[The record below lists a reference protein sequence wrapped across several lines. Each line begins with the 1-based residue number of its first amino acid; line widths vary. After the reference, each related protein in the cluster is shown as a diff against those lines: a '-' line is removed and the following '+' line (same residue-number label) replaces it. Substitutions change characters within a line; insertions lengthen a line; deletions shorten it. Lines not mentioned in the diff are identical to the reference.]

1 MAAVIGVAPML
12 TISPVATEIHPGV
25 FWWTA
30 YHERIKQPVSSY
42 YVSGAAALIDPMA
55 PDEEPGWF
63 RERGGVDRI
72 VLTNRHHYR
81 ASDELRTEFDC
92 PVLCNEQGLHEFEE
106 GPDVDGFAAGDEV
119 APGIVAHE
127 MGAICPDDTA
137 LYIESGPGLVAFADG
152 LIHYGGEV
160 RFVPDALMDDPEKVK
175 RGVVEYARRLC
186 ELDFDGL
193 LFAHGDPM
201 PEGGKAALTA
211 FAAAH
216 SN

>member
-1 MAAVIGVAPML
+1 MAAVIGVASML

-55 PDEEPGWF
+55 PDEEPEWF
-63 RERGGVDRI
+63 RERGGVERI

-81 ASDELRTEFDC
+81 ASDELRAEFGC
-92 PVLCNEQGLHEFEE
+92 PVLCNEHGLHEFDG
-106 GPDVDGFAAGDEV
+106 GPDVAGFAAGDEV

-137 LYIESGPGLVAFADG
+137 LYIEAGPGLVAFADG
-152 LIHYGGEV
+152 LINYGGEI

-175 RGVVEYARRLC
+175 NGVVEYVLGLC

-193 LFAHGDPM
+193 MFAHGDPM

-216 SN
+216 ST